1 MTSTTVDITI
11 DPSQLEDPIMSKDS
25 SLNPLDLDSMP
36 TSPDP
41 HSFLRRGSTHRSSV
55 YSVCSVDFSKAE
67 FHLEVSDSVN
77 LHRDCALFNISSYS
91 FRNNE
96 KNY

>member
-1 MTSTTVDITI
+1 MTSTTVGITI
-11 DPSQLEDPIMSKDS
+11 DPSSLDEDPIMSKDS

-41 HSFLRRGSTHRSSV
+41 NSFLRRGSTHRSSV

-67 FHLEVSDSVN
+67 FHLEVSV
-77 LHRDCALFNISSYS
+77 LMIL
-91 FRNNE
+91 
-96 KNY
+96 

>member
-11 DPSQLEDPIMSKDS
+11 DPSSLEDPIMSKDS

-41 HSFLRRGSTHRSSV
+41 NSFLRRGSTHRSSV

-67 FHLEVSDSVN
+67 FHLEVSV
-77 LHRDCALFNISSYS
+77 LMIL
-91 FRNNE
+91 
-96 KNY
+96 